1 VFAVDRTP
9 QVEAG
14 YARREQDMA
23 KRRATNAAAG
33 SNVDRQILS
42 ALKEIKRKLD
52 DIEGA
57 INAEIARLDDKLD
70 EILSELRSQPPAYEG
85 A

>member
-1 VFAVDRTP
+1 
-9 QVEAG
+9 
-14 YARREQDMA
+14 MA